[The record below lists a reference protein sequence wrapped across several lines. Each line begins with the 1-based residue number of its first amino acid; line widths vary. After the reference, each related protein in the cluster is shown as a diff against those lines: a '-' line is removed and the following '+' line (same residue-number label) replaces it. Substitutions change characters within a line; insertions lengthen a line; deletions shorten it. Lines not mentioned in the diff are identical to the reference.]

1 MVRSSGLA
9 ILLCAAGA
17 AALLFAASA
26 FVFPPVT
33 GPHGTQNLRNAGE
46 ANQALSEKFI
56 ESQPATEP
64 AAGEPSQAFS
74 FLKWVGAGL
83 LAGVMMSVTCSGPA
97 HADLRYWQDQHG
109 SFFDTF
115 SVKNSRIMEPC
126 KNSKRYAKRIKD
138 DIYKISQK
146 QKKYPKGGNVY
157 NRLATKIE
165 GIKRRQEAYG
175 DRWCGK
181 RDGLPRTIPTGEFT
195 RGGIVI
201 PAVAGLYSFGWIG
214 WAGRSYLLRTNDMM
228 KEIKLDVPLALTC
241 MASGFA
247 WPVLAWQEIVN
258 GEMVL
263 PDSMVRQKVN

>member
-1 MVRSSGLA
+1 MARQGSSR
-9 ILLCAAGA
+9 LLA
-17 AALLFAASA
+17 AALLCAVVAAALAAAAA
-26 FVFPPVT
+26 FVGAPVT
-33 GPHGTQNLRNAGE
+33 GPRSSLRATGL
-46 ANQALSEKFI
+46 ASQAL
-56 ESQPATEP
+56 PNGATE
-64 AAGEPSQAFS
+64 AEAEVQELAVEQSSAQS
-74 FLKWVGAGL
+74 FLKWLAAGL
-83 LAGVMMSVTCSGPA
+83 LAGVVMATTATPA